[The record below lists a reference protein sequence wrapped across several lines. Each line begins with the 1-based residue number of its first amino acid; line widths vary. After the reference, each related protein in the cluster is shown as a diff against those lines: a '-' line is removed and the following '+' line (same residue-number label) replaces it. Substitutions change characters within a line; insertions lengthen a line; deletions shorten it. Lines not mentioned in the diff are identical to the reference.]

1 MGRKYSTFL
10 KLLKLSLA
18 YSVFPKVSYKNEFSI
33 IFRVG
38 IETQTQRTDVWTQQ
52 GKERVG

>member
-1 MGRKYSTFL
+1 MNIYGIQRNGTDEPIYS
-10 KLLKLSLA
+10 
-18 YSVFPKVSYKNEFSI
+18 
-33 IFRVG
+33 VG